1 MNWWEAVIAAG
12 AGFLLI
18 YAASLVLLWRYARA
32 HPETVTVRDALFLL
46 PDVMRLVRRLIADRT
61 VPAGV
66 RVRLALLFVYLVV
79 PIDLIPDIIPVIG
92 WADDVIIVALV
103 LRSTI
108 RRAGI
113 DALARHWPGTPA
125 GLMVIQVLAGT
136 GSPLPVSGTGK

>member
-46 PDVMRLVRRLIADRT
+46 PDVLRLVRRLIADRT